1 MRVILLS
8 LLLLLAFA
16 LAGAVENQAF
26 LGIFAETS
34 MQKTVG
40 MPDMSE
46 MLKNLPA
53 GVPLPAGMAIPG
65 LPKRLLT
72 VRLWSPNIAAK
83 NAIANL
89 NIPVGLK
96 LGRTL
101 NLELYRPAAVQGRN
115 QGGAGVVDP
124 GQIPDFTI
132 MRYWGSSP
140 TVKPGQPEVITF
152 KDLPPIEQ
160 DAAREQ
166 ANKQSEYYY
175 KPNWTTGYW
184 PTQKQPGNIQ
194 PDAVLTGH
202 YALTTNYTGN
212 VEIDVPETV
221 KILDPIE
228 FSSPK
233 LDTKIDFTKPIV
245 FHWKTIP
252 GVLGYH
258 AYITGMKG
266 QNTLITW
273 TSSEIKNFDNFG
285 WDYMQMSDVL
295 KNVQTT
301 AMMGGDRT
309 EVIVPAGIFA
319 DCDMVNFMM
328 IGYGT
333 GVALPEGQPIPR
345 VQTKTNISIM
355 LGGKLMEEKMG
366 DMNFDMGAED
376 E

>member
-1 MRVILLS
+1 MRVTLLS

-16 LAGAVENQAF
+16 LANAVENQAF

-34 MQKTVG
+34 VQKNVG

-46 MLKNLPA
+46 MLKNMPA
-53 GVPLPAGMAIPG
+53 GVPLPVGMVIPG

-72 VRLWSPNIAAK
+72 VRLWSPTIAAK
-83 NAIANL
+83 NAIAKL
-89 NIPVGLK
+89 DIPVGLK

-101 NLELYRPAAVQGRN
+101 NLELYRPVATQGRN
-115 QGGAGVVDP
+115 QGGAGVIDP
-124 GQIPDFTI
+124 DQIPDFTI
-132 MRYWGSSP
+132 IRYWGSSP
-140 TVKPGQPEVITF
+140 TVKPGQPEIITF

-184 PTQKQPGNIQ
+184 PTKKQPGNID
-194 PDAVLTGH
+194 PEASLTGH
-202 YALTTNYTGN
+202 FALTTNYTGN
-212 VEIDVPETV
+212 VEIDVPDTV

-233 LDTKIDFTKPIV
+233 LDTKIDFAKPMV
-245 FHWKTIP
+245 FQWKTIP

-273 TSSEIKNFDNFG
+273 TSSEIKHFDNFG

-301 AMMGGDRT
+301 AMMAGDRT

-333 GVALPEGQPIPR
+333 GTALPEGQPIPR
-345 VQTKTNISIM
+345 VQTKTTISIM
-355 LGGKLMEEKMG
+355 LGGKLMEDMG
-366 DMNFDMGAED
+366 GMNFDMGGEG